1 MLVIFPPIFVA
12 DTNLIYDYNFVTLL
26 MPVKSSK
33 VYNIKSV
40 VILSMD
46 GPNTDWDVL
55 EKLKWHNDENKVR

>member
-1 MLVIFPPIFVA
+1 MLVIFPTIFVA

-33 VYNIKSV
+33 VYYIKSV

-55 EKLKWHNDENKVR
+55 GKLKWHND

>member
-12 DTNLIYDYNFVTLL
+12 DTNLIYDYNFVALL

-33 VYNIKSV
+33 VYYIKSV

-55 EKLKWHNDENKVR
+55 GKLK